1 MTTENQ
7 HNTLTQVIRTMAQLV
22 ANCPYHQLSKGYVRR
37 VTASIEQYSK
47 HRGVL
52 LFLFLCYQHSTVSIT
67 PVKVIKTF
75 NYTNEQHN
83 NSVVGTVDLNTFS
96 SVRSFYFF

>member
-52 LFLFLCYQHSTVSIT
+52 LFLFC
-67 PVKVIKTF
+67 VI
-75 NYTNEQHN
+75 
-83 NSVVGTVDLNTFS
+83 NTQ
-96 SVRSFYFF
+96 RCQ